1 MSHTP
6 TRICRHGA
14 EIFRFALICFVA
26 GGLPSA
32 HADSPAGS
40 DPDLSVAPVKHWVE
54 CPLPKQSA
62 CVIRK
67 PVDTGY
73 RVLTPGANLDD
84 TGEQWVADFA
94 KLKDPRS
101 PQLLLRVLGRTGE
114 LHEIIVKFPD
124 EPLPPEKSA
133 AKKKSKR
140 KLNKPKPEKTS

>member
-1 MSHTP
+1 MSDTP
-6 TRICRHGA
+6 TRNSRHGA
-14 EIFRFALICFVA
+14 EILRFAMIGFALCCHPTA
-26 GGLPSA
+26 R
-32 HADSPAGS
+32 ADSLAGS
-40 DPDLSVAPVKHWVE
+40 DPDLSVAAVKHWAE

-84 TGEQWVADFA
+84 TGEQWVADFT

-101 PQLLLRVLGRTGE
+101 PQLLLRVLGRGGE

-124 EPLPPEKSA
+124 EPLPPEKPA
-133 AKKKSKR
+133 VKKKSKR
-140 KLNKPKPEKTS
+140 KLSKPKPEKTS